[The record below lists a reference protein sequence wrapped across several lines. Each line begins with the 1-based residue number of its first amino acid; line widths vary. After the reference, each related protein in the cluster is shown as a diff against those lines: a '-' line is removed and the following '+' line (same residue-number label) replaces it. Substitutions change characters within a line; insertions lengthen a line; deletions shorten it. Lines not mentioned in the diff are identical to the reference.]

1 MKIKKGDTVRAIA
14 GSSRGKNG
22 KVLRVF
28 PETDRLTVEGVNL
41 RKKHAKPKG
50 QGQKG
55 QIVEFPAALTV
66 SNVALI
72 CPRCGK
78 ATRIAMHVQDS
89 GEKHRA
95 CKKCGQDID

>member
-1 MKIKKGDTVRAIA
+1 MKIKKGDTVKAIA
-14 GSSRGKNG
+14 GSSRGKTG

-28 PETDRLTVEGVNL
+28 PGMERLTVEGLNM
-41 RKKHAKPKG
+41 RKKHTKPKG

-66 SNVALI
+66 SNVALL

-78 ATRIAMHVQDS
+78 STRIAMRIQDG
-89 GEKHRA
+89 GEKRRA